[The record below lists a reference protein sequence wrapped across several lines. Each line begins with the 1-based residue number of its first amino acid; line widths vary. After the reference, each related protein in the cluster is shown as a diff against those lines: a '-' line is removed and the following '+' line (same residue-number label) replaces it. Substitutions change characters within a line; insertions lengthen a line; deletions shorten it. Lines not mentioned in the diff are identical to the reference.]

1 MSCKMHSS
9 TVNNMSRKLHANTA
23 NKSCRY
29 RTIVGLKGTLHQG
42 SPRRSLSNTPQFNF
56 ETQMTLLYL
65 LASPFIHTLP
75 GRPTDRAVELPD
87 VVPSTLSLLSLCR
100 CALRVAV
107 VRVRTHKNVVACG
120 AARAKLG
127 APLHDNRLTKLFAKS
142 CCAGWFECAGW
153 HSGSNY
159 NY

>member
-1 MSCKMHSS
+1 M
-9 TVNNMSRKLHANTA
+9 AQFDFNT
-23 NKSCRY
+23 
-29 RTIVGLKGTLHQG
+29 H
-42 SPRRSLSNTPQFNF
+42 
-56 ETQMTLLYL
+56 MTLLYL
-65 LASPFIHTLP
+65 LASPFIHNLP
-75 GRPTDRAVELPD
+75 GRPTDPAAELPD

-127 APLHDNRLTKLFAKS
+127 APLPNFRQQTQKASFQKLLCGMVLGTAQ
-142 CCAGWFECAGW
+142 WFELW
-153 HSGSNY
+153 LY